1 MRMLGGSLAIVL
13 TVLVT
18 IAMLGSGCAAPPA
31 PAPQA
36 PTPEPNEAPVISSL
50 TAQPSAVLY
59 GDSVAVTCIASDP
72 EDDAIKYAWSAS
84 DGVITGTGKEITW
97 IAPNKEGNFNITV
110 TLTDYPGAQ
119 TTGNVMVSV
128 SNPVK
133 TITIEPDAAATGT
146 VDQKNATDYSRTRAG
161 DDASNVGYRAFWSFN
176 IGKVAGK
183 NIQNA
188 SLKFTTKYVTG
199 EPFWYGPATGLGG
212 LTLWKTTHGSSLPG
226 FDNLGGKLSSTGS
239 FLEPPT
245 VIDVTTEIGVLA
257 EHNVGRFQVEALF
270 DRVSNG
276 NNVLEMI
283 EWSSVVLEITYSDR

>member
-1 MRMLGGSLAIVL
+1 MKMLGGSLAIVL

-18 IAMLGSGCAAPPA
+18 VAMLGSGCAAPPA
-31 PAPQA
+31 PAPPA
-36 PTPEPNEAPVISSL
+36 PTPETNQAPVISSL
-50 TAQPSAVLY
+50 IAKPSAVLY

-84 DGVITGTGKEITW
+84 EGIITGTGKEVTW
-97 IAPNKEGNFNITV
+97 IAPNKDGNFNITV

-119 TTGNVMVSV
+119 TTGNVMVAV

-133 TITIEPDAAATGT
+133 TITIDPDAAATGT
-146 VDQKNATDYSRTRAG
+146 VNQKNATDYSRTRAG

-188 SLKFTTKYVTG
+188 DLKFTTKNIAG
-199 EPFWYGPATGLGG
+199 KPFWYGPATGLGG
-212 LTLWKTTHGSSLPG
+212 LTLWKTTHGSSLPE

-245 VIDVTTEIGVLA
+245 VVDVTIEIAVLA
-257 EHNVGRFQVEALF
+257 EHNVDRFQVEALF

-283 EWSSVVLEITYSDR
+283 EWSPVVLEITYSDR